1 MTTIMEWFE
10 TFWPK
15 TKALVRAAD
24 FEALKARLP
33 ESSTSGELVQALAKS
48 CWDTTH
54 TFHITGRK
62 MTMTPYD
69 FHRLTKLR
77 AKGPPINLESMSG
90 TTLDK
95 ELLGIPV
102 RPFDTTRFLVT
113 SSPALRRL
121 MRIGPRWPKHSCFMW
136 WGSFSSPTL
145 ARPSLCRA

>member
-15 TKALVRAAD
+15 TKALVRAAG

-33 ESSTSGELVQALAKS
+33 QSSTSGELVQALAKS

-69 FHRLTKLR
+69 FHRITSRDVLL
-77 AKGPPINLESMSG
+77 INLEGESG
-90 TTLDK
+90 I
-95 ELLGIPV
+95 LLGINLLGEG
-102 RPFDTTRFLVT
+102 TR
-113 SSPALRRL
+113 
-121 MRIGPRWPKHSCFMW
+121 
-136 WGSFSSPTL
+136 
-145 ARPSLCRA
+145 